1 MKILKSEIEPFSA
14 EGIQAMTGSLRG
26 LSLTAT
32 PTVSSERSR
41 KIVPS
46 RYVCNCFSKRFES
59 IYGFVDIHTP
69 RMGYF
74 VGIDIYGCDDCVP
87 AARS

>member
-1 MKILKSEIEPFSA
+1 MNREIEPSSA

-46 RYVCNCFSKRFES
+46 RYVCNRFSKRFES
-59 IYGFVDIHTP
+59 I
-69 RMGYF
+69 
-74 VGIDIYGCDDCVP
+74 
-87 AARS
+87 